1 MSNDEKHLKLL
12 TTLHYIFGGLNGL
25 FTLFPVAALIFGLWL
40 LNNANN
46 TVQGSH
52 EAYIRTFPFIF
63 LSFISILLGSFFTVC
78 IFLSGRF
85 LSLRKHYLFC
95 FIMAWIECLF
105 TPIGIALGVFTIIV
119 LRRESVKQLFQKP
132 LLL

>member
-12 TTLHYIFGGLNGL
+12 TTFHYIFGGLTGL
-25 FTLFPVAALIFGLWL
+25 TALVPMGGLVFGIWL

-46 TVQGSH
+46 TIQGSQ

-63 LSFISILLGSFFTVC
+63 LCLISILLGSFFTVC
-78 IFLSGRF
+78 IFLIGRF

-95 FIMAWIECLF
+95 LIMAWIECLF
-105 TPIGIALGVFTIIV
+105 TPLGVILGVFSIIV
-119 LRRESVKQLFQKP
+119 LLRESVKKLF
-132 LLL
+132 